1 MEHVILVDEE
11 DRQIGSMEKLE
22 AHRKGLL
29 HRAFSILLFNVKGD
43 VLLQKRAH
51 HKYHSAGLW
60 TNACCSHPL
69 PGESMQDATRR
80 KLSQEMGMNVLT
92 EFAFKFVYKIK
103 LENDLIE
110 HEYDHVFIGRFEGD
124 PVINR
129 NEVEAWRVVTLDQ
142 LRLEMS
148 EHPEQFTHWFKL
160 IMNHPEINAITV

>member
-1 MEHVILVDEE
+1 
-11 DRQIGSMEKLE
+11 
-22 AHRKGLL
+22 
-29 HRAFSILLFNVKGD
+29 
-43 VLLQKRAH
+43 
-51 HKYHSAGLW
+51 
-60 TNACCSHPL
+60 
-69 PGESMQDATRR
+69 
-80 KLSQEMGMNVLT
+80 MNVLT

-129 NEVEAWRVVTLDQ
+129 NEVEAWRVVTFDQ